1 MSAVAE
7 SIPAT
12 GFASRIPADE
22 YHSLPGISISRL
34 KELLRSPRH
43 YRYRLQNPKTS
54 APMLLGT
61 AAHCATLEPER
72 FSREFVTWSRRSES
86 GNLCPRKGQYWDAF
100 VMENSGR
107 TIITEDDMALAQ
119 AMASAVR
126 GDALAM
132 RYLESGEPEVSM
144 RWQIAVD
151 SETRACRGRADWI
164 TYIDGKPV
172 VVGLKTARD
181 CRAFPFGAAAYKLGY
196 HLQWA
201 FYFDGFVALTGKEP
215 AMKEIVVESDAPH
228 DVTVYDIP
236 QDVIEQGRADYQALL
251 RTLVQCE
258 HENHWPGSAGG
269 HELTFTLP
277 TYAYEKMEDVGDLGL
292 EV

>member
-107 TIITEDDMALAQ
+107 TIITEEEMALAQ

-151 SETRACRGRADWI
+151 AETRACRGRADWI

-201 FYFDGFVALTGKEP
+201 FYFDGFVALTGNEP

-251 RTLVQCE
+251 VTLVQCE
-258 HENHWPGSAGG
+258 REDHWPGSAAG